1 MVPSKLENDQILQ
14 PTVVAEVVAVGNAA
28 GNVVVI
34 SVYEGPSIIVD
45 KNTLEVTELPPRF
58 ALKTANRIL
67 DAHVEAKEADV
78 AVPLE
83 KPIRAA

>member
-14 PTVVAEVVAVGNAA
+14 PTVVAEVVAVGNTA
-28 GNVVVI
+28 GSVVVI

-58 ALKTANRIL
+58 ALKTANLIL
-67 DAHVEAKEADV
+67 DAHVDAKEADV